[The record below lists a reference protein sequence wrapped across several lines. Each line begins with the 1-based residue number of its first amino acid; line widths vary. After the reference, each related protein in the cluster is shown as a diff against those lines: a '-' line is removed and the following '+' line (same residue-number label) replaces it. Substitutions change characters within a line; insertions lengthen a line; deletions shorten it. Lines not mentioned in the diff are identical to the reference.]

1 MRSQSPDA
9 AGLGR
14 YVMAVR
20 EYQQGFGGRR
30 ISRGVAF
37 RGPRVEASC
46 PAATD
51 FRSHVTVFRLGSNA
65 ALDRPGVLGGTIMLR
80 LVAAALAVLTCTAP
94 AFGEVASPQSPTP
107 LVNCDGNA
115 WRNRRLELAPS
126 AEGPLALR
134 RSIARAQ
141 IGRAHV

>member
-1 MRSQSPDA
+1 M
-9 AGLGR
+9 
-14 YVMAVR
+14 
-20 EYQQGFGGRR
+20 
-30 ISRGVAF
+30 
-37 RGPRVEASC
+37 EASC

-51 FRSHVTVFRLGSNA
+51 FRSHVRVFRLGSNA

-107 LVNCDGNA
+107 LVNCDGDA

-126 AEGPLALR
+126 GEGPLALS
-134 RSIARAQ
+134 SIYCQGAFLSHAPLGSIGARADSIQ
-141 IGRAHV
+141 VDAYPAALK